1 MKSSLKKACLHHLRC
16 TFGLDDYRPGQ
27 RDAVQAVLSGR
38 DVLCILPTGAG
49 KSLCWQLPAVVHGG
63 LTVVISPLIALM
75 RDQVQHLTDIG
86 IPAAALDSLMTQEK
100 KDDAVRRIRAGEV
113 QIVFVSPERL
123 AQPGFR
129 RLCQDVQPWL
139 VVVDEAHCAVQWGE
153 SFRPAYRDI
162 AGFIAELPVRP
173 VLCAMTA
180 TADDVMQRDIR
191 ARLGMHRAR
200 QIVLPILREN
210 LIHEVHTT
218 LDRTRE
224 ICLQL
229 QRAEGKTVIFCRSRA
244 RAEKLSEL
252 LRGNGFSATFYHAGM
267 DKDERLRVQQRFMEG
282 REAVL
287 CATSAFGLGVD
298 IPDIRLVI
306 HDYLPDSLIDYI
318 QQTGRAGRDGETA
331 RCILLLEPNELV
343 SKAAIEKRAKDKFK
357 RNPFKRWRKLRKK
370 RRELRHVMDV
380 LMASDCIVAA
390 ASRAFGH
397 WTKPCGK
404 CSACLHGRLV
414 DKAPSLAGMKDWQIR
429 AWILL
434 WQRDALAKRLR
445 CLPGEIL
452 SDAAIRRGAKHYVFP
467 MGMPARPE
475 MERLLRHF
483 RRETMHEAPR
493 DGI

>member
-27 RDAVQAVLSGR
+27 REAVQAVLSGR

-75 RDQVQHLTDIG
+75 RDQVRHLTDIG
-86 IPAAALDSLMTQEK
+86 ITAVSLDSLMTPEEK
-100 KDDAVRRIRAGEV
+100 DEAVQSIRQGSV
-113 QIVFVSPERL
+113 KIVFVSPERL
-123 AQPGFR
+123 AQQRFR
-129 RLCQDVQPWL
+129 RLCLDMKPWL

-162 AGFIAELPVRP
+162 AGFITGLPVRP
-173 VLCAMTA
+173 VICALTA
-180 TADDVMQRDIR
+180 TADDGMQRAIR
-191 ARLGMHRAR
+191 TQLGMHRPKH
-200 QIVLPILREN
+200 VLLPILREN
-210 LIHEVHTT
+210 LIHEVCTT

-224 ICLQL
+224 IGALLQGV
-229 QRAEGKTVIFCRSRA
+229 EGKTVVFCRSRG
-244 RAEKLSEL
+244 RAEALSEL
-252 LRGNGFSATFYHAGM
+252 LCANGIHAAFYHAGLERN
-267 DKDERLRVQQRFMEG
+267 ERLRVQKRFMEADA
-282 REAVL
+282 AVL
-287 CATSAFGLGVD
+287 CATTAFGLGVD

-306 HDYLPDSLIDYI
+306 HDYLPDSLIDYV
-318 QQTGRAGRDGETA
+318 QQTGRAGRDGAVA

-343 SKAAIEKRAKDKFK
+343 SKSAIEKRAKDKFK
-357 RNPFKRWRKLRKK
+357 HKPFKRWRFLCKK
-370 RRELRHVMDV
+370 RRELRQVMNV
-380 LMASDCIVAA
+380 LMASDCIQAA

-397 WTKPCGK
+397 RAEPCGR

-414 DKAPSLAGMKDWQIR
+414 DKVPGVVGMKDWQIR

-434 WQRDALAKRLR
+434 WQRDALAKQLQ
-445 CLPGEIL
+445 CPPKEIL
-452 SDAAIRRGAKHYVFP
+452 SEAAIRKGAKHYVFP
-467 MGMPARPE
+467 QDAPVRPE

-483 RRETMHEAPR
+483 RRESMHEVRR